1 MDDLNLWP
9 IVVYFAT
16 VVVIV
21 GGMVGVSALL
31 GQRHDEHATH
41 EQYES
46 GIAATGDA
54 RVRFSAHFYLIAVFF
69 VIFDLE
75 AAFVYAWAVSAREV
89 GWPGYVELVVFV
101 AILGAAL
108 VYLWRVRGLD
118 VMARGLRPR
127 HHGEEKV

>member
-1 MDDLNLWP
+1 MNVSNLWP
-9 IVVYFAT
+9 IVVYFGA

-21 GGMVGVSALL
+21 GGMVGLSALL
-31 GQRHDEHATH
+31 GQRHDDPATH
-41 EQYES
+41 ELYES
-46 GIAATGDA
+46 GIVATGDA
-54 RVRFSAHFYLIAVFF
+54 RVRFSSHFYLIAVFF

-101 AILGAAL
+101 GILGAAL

-118 VMARGLRPR
+118 VTARGLPPR
-127 HHGEEKV
+127 RHDGETT